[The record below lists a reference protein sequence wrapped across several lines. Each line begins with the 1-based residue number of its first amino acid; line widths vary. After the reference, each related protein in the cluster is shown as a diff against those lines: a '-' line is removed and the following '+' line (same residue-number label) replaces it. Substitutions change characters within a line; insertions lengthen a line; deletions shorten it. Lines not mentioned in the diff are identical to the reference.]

1 MASYNV
7 ICSKLV
13 DVSTIR
19 TSIEATGATVNTVFL
34 GLGVMNI
41 TSDNLDFASAVGVL
55 SYEEDS
61 VAEIVPSTEWHQ
73 LRVISRGLPM
83 KPVFAPKNLGDGVTV
98 YVVDSGID
106 ASHAEFSH
114 TTVVNLY
121 SHNDDFTPGSHGT
134 SVASLIGGD
143 TLGVS
148 RNVTLKNVVIPF
160 GLSSMSVLLAAFD
173 AIVKD
178 HDSASPAI
186 VNCSWTVPKS
196 LILDTKIAELQA
208 DNLIVV
214 AAAGNS
220 GQAADDFSPVGLNS
234 VLGVG
239 ASDAYDRVVS
249 WQGGSSNWGP
259 EVDLFAPGIDVV
271 SAAIMGGV
279 QEGSGT
285 SLAAAVVSGVV
296 AQFIVENPS
305 ENAVAIQSLVVSN
318 ASVDLLFRDE
328 TVYGTTP
335 NLLVRAPG
343 LGLLFTNLP
352 SAGLDVAPGSTV
364 NFEVQY
370 NTNFISNINC
380 EFTSPRTGI
389 QYVLPTWASIS
400 GNVLT
405 FSPPADFQPTRI
417 LINIQGLNSSNE
429 VVSGR
434 SLRLNVSSTPE
445 TLDNEVY
452 KFTSENDDVVITPA
466 FCSANNYLCDAFT
479 GGATCNSGKN
489 NPCWCNGV
497 SSCNETLFE

>member
-83 KPVFAPKNLGDGVTV
+83 KSVFAPKNLGDGVTV

-160 GLSSMSVLLAAFD
+160 GPSSMSVLLAAFD

-343 LGLLFTNLP
+343 LGMLFTNLP
-352 SAGLDVAPGSTV
+352 SAGLDVAPGSTT

-380 EFTSPRTGI
+380 EFTSRTGV
-389 QYVLPTWASIS
+389 QHVLPTWASIS

-405 FSPPADFQPTRI
+405 FSPPADFQPARI
-417 LINIQGLNSSNE
+417 AVNIQGLNSSNE
-429 VVSGR
+429 VVTLGT
-434 SLRLNVSSTPE
+434 LRLNVSSTPE
-445 TLDNEVY
+445 TLDAEVY
-452 KFTSENDDVVITPA
+452 KFVSENDDVVITPA
-466 FCSANNYLCDAFT
+466 ACSANNYLCYTF
-479 GGATCNSGKN
+479 GSELTCNSGKN
-489 NPCWCNGV
+489 SPCRCAYY
-497 SSCNETLFE
+497 SQCITDSFA